1 MLATIPKRDE
11 KIRDRSE
18 PGDSAES
25 GFIINIMDLNPEP
38 GLVDDN
44 LKSDKKMKKL
54 YVKLYFVQTENYC
67 VCPKRVRKK
76 IKLKFDKKL
85 TCFSVIFILYLV

>member
-1 MLATIPKRDE
+1 MPNVRMLATIPKRDE

-44 LKSDKKMKKL
+44 LKSDKKILRKIIFCSNREL
-54 YVKLYFVQTENYC
+54 LRL
-67 VCPKRVRKK
+67 PKASKEK
-76 IKLKFDKKL
+76 N
-85 TCFSVIFILYLV
+85 

>member
-44 LKSDKKMKKL
+44 LKSDKIL

-76 IKLKFDKKL
+76 LKLKFDKKL